1 MDGQLVGAEYELEM
15 SESFAKECV
24 GILDKTITT
33 GRENSDLAITD
44 ETRICKFFHDAK
56 ILIQILGPKMFYD
69 YLQCS
74 SVTSL

>member
-24 GILDKTITT
+24 GILGKTITT

-44 ETRICKFFHDAK
+44 ETKICKSF
-56 ILIQILGPKMFYD
+56 L
-69 YLQCS
+69 
-74 SVTSL
+74 